1 MLGIY
6 NSYIVLLNAIK
17 ELFYQEYMSNVASSF
32 EEDRQ
37 LIADLF
43 TEVIVLTRNCMR
55 RTKNAQRH

>member
-6 NSYIVLLNAIK
+6 MRLYCPLLNAK
-17 ELFYQEYMSNVASSF
+17 LFYQEYMSNVASSFF

-43 TEVIVLTRNCMR
+43 TEVIVPNEKLYEFFRG
-55 RTKNAQRH
+55 